1 MGTQLTEKEIKSLVD
16 KLQDLKVQQGV
27 KAKDLE
33 KAKERLAEARKK
45 VKEMFGT
52 DDEKKLNDKCEEINL
67 QIKDKVKELADLG
80 VEI

>member
-1 MGTQLTEKEIKSLVD
+1 MGTQLTEKEVKALVD

-33 KAKERLAEARKK
+33 KAKERLSEARKK
-45 VKEMFGT
+45 VKDMFGT
-52 DDEKKLNDKCEEINL
+52 DDEKELNKKAEEINV
-67 QIKDKVKELADLG
+67 QIKEKVKELADLG